1 MARTILMAYRGTEED
16 KRVLRWL
23 CRIVKQTRANLRL
36 VYVLTVPFTE
46 QVDAPEPA
54 GLHQAEQMLM
64 EGEHLAEREGVIAA
78 ADIVQARDAGSGLV
92 SEAAELEASILVMTD
107 RRHLLPLENPLGYGT
122 VAYVLRHAPCPVW
135 ICYAPLPAHSHPPEG
150 GERT

>member
-16 KRVLRWL
+16 RRVLRWL
-23 CRIVKQTRANLRL
+23 CRLTRQTRANLRL
-36 VYVLTVPFTE
+36 VYVLTVPFSE
-46 QVDAPEPA
+46 QVDAPEPT
-54 GLHQAEQMLM
+54 GLQQAEQLLL
-64 EGEHLAEREGVIAA
+64 EAERIAEREGVIAA

-92 SEAAELEASILVMTD
+92 SEAEELDVDLLVLTD

-135 ICYAPLPAHSHPPEG
+135 VCYEPIS
-150 GERT
+150 

>member
-1 MARTILMAYRGTEED
+1 MAYRGTEDD

-23 CRIVKQTRANLRL
+23 CHIVKQSRANLRL

-46 QVDAPEPA
+46 QVDVAEPK

-64 EGEHLAEREGVIAA
+64 EGERIAEREGVVAT

-92 SEAAELEASILVMTD
+92 SEAEELEASMLVMTD

-135 ICYAPLPAHSHPPEG
+135 VCYTPLTP
-150 GERT
+150 

>member
-23 CRIVKQTRANLRL
+23 CRVAKQSRANLRL
-36 VYVLTVPFTE
+36 VYVLVVPFTE

-54 GLHQAEQMLM
+54 GLEQAEQILM
-64 EGEHLAEREGVIAA
+64 EGERIAEREGVIAT
-78 ADIVQARDAGSGLV
+78 ADIVQARDVGSGLA
-92 SEAAELEASILVMTD
+92 SEAEELEASLLVMTD
-107 RRHLLPLENPLGYGT
+107 HRHLLPLENPLGYGT

-135 ICYAPLPAHSHPPEG
+135 VCYAPLDHSLAPP
-150 GERT
+150 TP

>member
-16 KRVLRWL
+16 RRVLRWL
-23 CRIVKQTRANLRL
+23 CRLIKQTRANLRL
-36 VYVLTVPFTE
+36 VYVLTVPFSE
-46 QVDAPEPA
+46 QVDAPEPT
-54 GLHQAEQMLM
+54 GLQQAEQLLL
-64 EGEHLAEREGVIAA
+64 EAERIAEREGVIAA

-92 SEAAELEASILVMTD
+92 SEAEELDVDLLVLTD

-135 ICYAPLPAHSHPPEG
+135 ICYEPIQ
-150 GERT
+150 